1 MRKINIAHYIKN
13 NKLIQANEERS
24 QKWDKKFLEDF
35 GVFDILNNDKLTGS
49 EQLELLKLLIDSLD
63 NSLEKYMLYIMLFN
77 LEFNSQYGNAKYTLS
92 YNGKNNCF
100 FILRRT
106 SAIKTY
112 IYVTREIVEN
122 IILNEIQF

>member
-1 MRKINIAHYIKN
+1 MRKINITRYIKN
-13 NKLIQANEERS
+13 NKFIQNNEECS

-35 GVFDILNNDKLTGS
+35 GVFDILNNDILTGS

-77 LEFNSQYGNAKYTLS
+77 LEFSSQYGNAKYILS

-100 FILRRT
+100 FILRCT
-106 SAIKTY
+106 SSIKTY

>member
-77 LEFNSQYGNAKYTLS
+77 LEFSSQYGNAKYTLS
-92 YNGKNNCF
+92 YNGKNNRF